1 MGGVK
6 IGSNEYITIGGL
18 HINFKKISNRTNLF
32 KINKNDEVS
41 VQQLKQ
47 INSFRYAFAIEKIGN
62 FIIIAGGRQFGED
75 NGILPSA
82 EM

>member
-41 VQQLKQ
+41 V
-47 INSFRYAFAIEKIGN
+47 
-62 FIIIAGGRQFGED
+62 
-75 NGILPSA
+75 
-82 EM
+82 

>member
-18 HINFKKISNRTNLF
+18 YMNLKKISNRTNLF

-41 VQQLKQ
+41 V
-47 INSFRYAFAIEKIGN
+47 
-62 FIIIAGGRQFGED
+62 
-75 NGILPSA
+75 
-82 EM
+82 